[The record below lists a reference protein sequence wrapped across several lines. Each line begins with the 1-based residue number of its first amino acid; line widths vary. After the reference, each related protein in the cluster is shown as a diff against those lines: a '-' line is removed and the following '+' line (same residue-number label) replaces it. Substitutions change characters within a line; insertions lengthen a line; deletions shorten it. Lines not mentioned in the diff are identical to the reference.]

1 MTKKEQSEQEEAR
14 ATLREMFPPGSTVHT
29 VLRHVSRS
37 GMSRSISVLH
47 SDDRGNISDVSWA
60 VARATGNKFDRDRG
74 GVKVGGCGMGM
85 GFAVVYD
92 LSWSL
97 YRDGFG
103 CIGDKCP
110 SDDHSNGDRDHT
122 PHGHRGT
129 RYDAT
134 ACFNGDKSSLEHWH
148 SKGGYALRHCWV

>member
-14 ATLREMFPPGSTVHT
+14 ATLREMFPPGSTVYT

-47 SDDRGNISDVSWA
+47 SDDAGNISDVSWA
-60 VARATGNKFDRDRG
+60 VARATESKFDRDRG
-74 GVKVGGCGMGM
+74 GVKVGGCGMDM

-103 CIGDKCP
+103 CNGKNCP
-110 SDDHSNGDRDHT
+110 SNDHSNGDRDYT
-122 PHGHRGT
+122 PHGHRGPK
-129 RYDAT
+129 YDTT
-134 ACFNGDKSSLEHWH
+134 ACANGDKSSLSHWH
-148 SKGGYALRHCWV
+148 AEGGYALRHRWV